1 MTFVHIWR
9 SVSGTNDRLF
19 LFVSF
24 TEIDVSGVDD
34 SPLGMRCACTQVA
47 SRSYTQQ
54 AQSTPF
60 GVGRSKVHRL
70 SKGQYDGGGALLL
83 LSNQETTRSVD
94 VNFHHHFQSS
104 RRVLVATSHFPSS
117 LLLLSASA
125 LPSSMSCTSIICPHE
140 LCGRGSLC
148 T

>member
-70 SKGQYDGGGALLL
+70 SKGQYDHGGALLL

-104 RRVLVATSHFPSS
+104 RRVLEAASHFPPPCYCF
-117 LLLLSASA
+117 LLQHC
-125 LPSSMSCTSIICPHE
+125 LPQCHAPVMPT
-140 LCGRGSLC
+140 
-148 T
+148 